1 VRFWDSSA
9 IVPLLL
15 NEGARVRM
23 LSYHDEDPS
32 MFVWWATPVEVVSAV
47 ARRERDGQLTLS
59 EASAALQRLDVLASG
74 WYELQP
80 SPRLRLTARRLLRVH
95 PLRAADAL
103 QPSPRLRLT
112 ARRLLRV
119 HPLRAADALQLAAA
133 VLAVDREAT
142 SLEFVCLDEQLGEAA
157 RREGFPVLD

>member
-1 VRFWDSSA
+1 
-9 IVPLLL
+9 
-15 NEGARVRM
+15 M

-103 QPSPRLRLT
+103 Q
-112 ARRLLRV
+112 
-119 HPLRAADALQLAAA
+119 LAAA